1 MNKKLHLDA
10 MSVDEMW
17 KLHEEIVPILREL
30 EKRLA
35 HLRHENE
42 MRQSVSSDNKLKR
55 DASGERRKCPK
66 VLPKYRNSIEPFET
80 WSGRR
85 RQPRW
90 LIAALR
96 AGHTIDEFVI
106 SNWN

>member
-17 KLHEEIVPILREL
+17 KLHEEIMPILREL

-42 MRQSVSSDNKLKR
+42 MPQSVSSDNKIEKR
-55 DASGERRKCPK
+55 CVWRAAQIPEGIAKIQKFDRAI
-66 VLPKYRNSIEPFET
+66 RNVVGAWKATALVDRGSQ
-80 WSGRR
+80 GRS
-85 RQPRW
+85 
-90 LIAALR
+90 
-96 AGHTIDEFVI
+96 HD
-106 SNWN
+106 

>member
-1 MNKKLHLDA
+1 MNKKLNVDA

-42 MRQSVSSDNKLKR
+42 MPQSVSSDNKLKR
-55 DASGERRKCPK
+55 DASGERRKYPR

-80 WSGRR
+80 WSGRG